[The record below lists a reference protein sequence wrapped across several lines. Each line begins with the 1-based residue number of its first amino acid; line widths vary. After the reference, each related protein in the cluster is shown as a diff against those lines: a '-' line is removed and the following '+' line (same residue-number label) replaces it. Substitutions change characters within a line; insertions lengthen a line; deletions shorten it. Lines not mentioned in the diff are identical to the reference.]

1 MVELFP
7 NAVLA
12 IHGGAGVIRREGLGP
27 EREAACRAGLEA
39 ALRRGH
45 DVYRTGGTA
54 LDIVEAAVCALEDN
68 PLFNAGKGAV
78 LDSTGHVS
86 LDAAV
91 MDGSLG
97 SAGAVTGIRSVR
109 NPVKAAMAVMEHT
122 PHVLLYGDGATEF
135 AANSGLEL
143 VPDAYFVTEER
154 RRQWEVQRERGT
166 VSLSEDNKFGTVGAA
181 ARDRDANLAAATS
194 TGGMTN
200 KRFGRVGDT
209 PIIGAGTWADN
220 RTLALSATGHGEHFM
235 RCVAGHAVHS
245 RMELLGVGIGDAL
258 SAVVDGILVE
268 SGGDGGMVAL
278 SADGTAGLAFNCPG
292 MYRGVLLADGS
303 LRVGIYTDPCA

>member
-1 MVELFP
+1 VVELFP
-7 NAVLA
+7 NAILA
-12 IHGGAGVIRREGLGP
+12 IHGGAGVIRRADLGP
-27 EREAACRAGLEA
+27 EREVACRAALET
-39 ALRRGH
+39 ALRHGYKAFL
-45 DVYRTGGTA
+45 DGGLA

-78 LDSTGHVS
+78 LDSTGQVS

-91 MDGSLG
+91 MDGKTG

-109 NPVKAAMAVMEHT
+109 NPIKAARAVMEQT
-122 PHVLLYGDGATEF
+122 PHVLLCGDGATEF
-135 AANSGLEL
+135 ALQSGLEL

-154 RRQWEVQRERGT
+154 RRQWEVQRGRGT

-181 ARDRDANLAAATS
+181 ARDQNGSLAAATS

-200 KRFGRVGDT
+200 KRFGRVGDS

-235 RCVAGHAVHS
+235 RCVAAHAVHS
-245 RMELLGVGIGDAL
+245 RMELLGAGIGEAL
-258 SAVVDGILVE
+258 AAVVDGVLIE
-268 SGGDGGMVAL
+268 SGGHGGMIAV

-292 MYRGVLLADGS
+292 MYRGVLLEDGS
-303 LRVGIYTDPCA
+303 VRVGVFSDPCA